1 MQMCPSTSVEVY
13 DLKGPLDIPW
23 KDFDQAKAVL
33 EAHQTV
39 EGSRFDWKINAM
51 SDGEKAG
58 WELWERSSYL
68 YFLVS
73 LSTPNPFMEKGCDLT
88 ARDYEQSGEGGFDC
102 GRSSQRRTASRQD
115 VSFES
120 APHLYFLVG
129 S

>member
-13 DLKGPLDIPW
+13 DLKGPLDIAW

-33 EAHQTV
+33 EVHQSV

-73 LSTPNPFMEKGCDLT
+73 LSTPNPSMEKGCDLIST
-88 ARDYEQSGEGGFDC
+88 SGIMESGEDRCDRKIVAMTDGEQA
-102 GRSSQRRTASRQD
+102 GR
-115 VSFES
+115 E
-120 APHLYFLVG
+120 L
-129 S
+129 